1 MTDATT
7 SEMRR
12 TQVSV
17 FAYFVHTESD
27 GEERRD
33 GDQVTSKQASREDL
47 ESRDMFVLRAC
58 EQTSDT
64 KGVLVLDDDDD
75 EEDADHLDWESWTT
89 WKFAMQSSRVPSP
102 PAPATIARV
111 RSVVKDF
118 PSLNRS
124 KPCWKEP
131 QREEKNLCRMN

>member
-33 GDQVTSKQASREDL
+33 GDKVTGKQASKQAGKTSKVEPCSSCALANRRQTPKVCWCLMMMMMKMLIILTGNHGLHGSLQCSPAEFRPAQTRHHRTRKISCKRFPVL
-47 ESRDMFVLRAC
+47 E
-58 EQTSDT
+58 
-64 KGVLVLDDDDD
+64 
-75 EEDADHLDWESWTT
+75 
-89 WKFAMQSSRVPSP
+89 
-102 PAPATIARV
+102 
-111 RSVVKDF
+111 
-118 PSLNRS
+118 
-124 KPCWKEP
+124 
-131 QREEKNLCRMN
+131 

>member
-33 GDQVTSKQASREDL
+33 GDKVTGKQASKQGRPRK
-47 ESRDMFVLRAC
+47 SRHVRPARLR
-58 EQTSDT
+58 TD
-64 KGVLVLDDDDD
+64 
-75 EEDADHLDWESWTT
+75 
-89 WKFAMQSSRVPSP
+89 
-102 PAPATIARV
+102 V
-111 RSVVKDF
+111 RHQK
-118 PSLNRS
+118 
-124 KPCWKEP
+124 CAGA
-131 QREEKNLCRMN
+131 